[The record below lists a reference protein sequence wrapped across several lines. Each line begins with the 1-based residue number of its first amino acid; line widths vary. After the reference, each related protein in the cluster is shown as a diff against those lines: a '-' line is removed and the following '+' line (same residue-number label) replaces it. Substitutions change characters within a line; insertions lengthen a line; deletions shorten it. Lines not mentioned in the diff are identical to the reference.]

1 MDIKRET
8 FNKSEKLCSTKII
21 SGLFENGNIFHNSLF
36 KVVWGTSPVILP
48 SPAQVTFSV
57 SKRGFRLAVT
67 RNLLK
72 RRIREVYRKNKR
84 FLYDHLLSENIQI
97 VFVIIMKGNTVA
109 DFRTIE
115 KSMNDV
121 LRKLIMLT
129 GKKEKIC

>member
-1 MDIKRET
+1 MET
-8 FNKSEKLCSTKII
+8 FSII
-21 SGLFENGNIFHNSLF
+21 LFLRLSGELLLLYYPHLHRLLSVFQKEDSG
-36 KVVWGTSPVILP
+36 WQSPE
-48 SPAQVTFSV
+48 TC
-57 SKRGFRLAVT
+57 
-67 RNLLK
+67 LK
-72 RRIREVYRKNKR
+72 RRMREVYRKNKR

-115 KSMNDV
+115 KSINDV